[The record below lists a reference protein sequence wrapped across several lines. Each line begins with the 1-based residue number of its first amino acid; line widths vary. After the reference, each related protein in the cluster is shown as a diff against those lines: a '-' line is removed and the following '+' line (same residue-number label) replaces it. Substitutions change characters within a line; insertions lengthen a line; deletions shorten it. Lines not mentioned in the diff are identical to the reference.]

1 MLSWASSILTKL
13 GMEWAISAKACESF
27 EVCYLG
33 PLVLLVGPL
42 SWPKCP
48 YKHSYL
54 RKWRK
59 QILSSKR
66 RNYVKT

>member
-33 PLVLLVGPL
+33 PLVLLAGPP
-42 SWPKCP
+42 SWSKCP
-48 YKHSYL
+48 YKYL
-54 RKWRK
+54 YPRKRRK
-59 QILSSKR
+59 QISSPRR